1 MAPIKMRVLLADDHA
16 IVREGLKL
24 LVNAQ
29 TDMEVVAEAANGRVA
44 VQKGQQFRPDVI
56 VMDISMPLV
65 SGPTAARQIKQILPQ
80 TKMLALSVHEDKSYL
95 REMLEAGASGYVL
108 KRSAADDLI
117 RAIRTIAGGGV
128 YIDPSLSVRVVS
140 DAAQKPLTGGAFR
153 VEGMGSDLSER
164 EAEVLRR
171 IAQGYSNKEIAAQ
184 LSLSVKTV
192 ETYKARSMEKLSLDS
207 RVDIVRYALQQGW
220 LSDGGNSNGV
230 PPSAINNTNTAP
242 PVAKAS

>member
-1 MAPIKMRVLLADDHA
+1 MRVLLADDHA

-29 TDMEVVAEAANGRVA
+29 ADMEVVAEAANGRVA

-65 SGPTAARQIKQILPQ
+65 SGPTAARQIKQTLPQ

-108 KRSAADDLI
+108 KRSAANDLI
-117 RAIRTIAGGGV
+117 HAIRTVAGGGV
-128 YIDPSLSVRVVS
+128 YLDPSLAVRVVG
-140 DAAQKPLTGGAFR
+140 DLVRKPQSAGPFR

-164 EAEVLRR
+164 ESEVLRR

-230 PPSAINNTNTAP
+230 PQSAISADN
-242 PVAKAS
+242 ASISS

>member
-1 MAPIKMRVLLADDHA
+1 MRVLLADDHA

-29 TDMEVVAEAANGRVA
+29 ADMEVVAEAANGRAA

-65 SGPTAARQIKQILPQ
+65 SGPTAARQIKQTLPQ

-108 KRSAADDLI
+108 KRSAANDLI
-117 RAIRTIAGGGV
+117 HAIRTVAGGAM
-128 YIDPSLSVRVVS
+128 YLDPSLAVRVVGDLVRKPQS
-140 DAAQKPLTGGAFR
+140 AAGPFR

-164 EAEVLRR
+164 ESEVLRR

-220 LSDGGNSNGV
+220 LSDGGSSNGV
-230 PPSAINNTNTAP
+230 PQSALA
-242 PVAKAS
+242 AGDDSAS